1 MAKIGASESRQI
13 KRAREKVKAHL
24 EADDKQITNEALS
37 KTKKLIHNWLN
48 RHNPERIPLKSRAIE
63 MNCSI
68 QTSIPRGS
76 IATLFQ
82 HLRENLAK
90 PELPSLK
97 GRIKPQA

>member
-63 MNCSI
+63 YE
-68 QTSIPRGS
+68 
-76 IATLFQ
+76 LFDTNQHPEGIHSHFVQ